1 MVSIGMAAA
10 MGQLAMAKE
19 GKRGQKRAKEGK
31 RGQKRAKAKA
41 MGNGKSS

>member
-1 MVSIGMAAA
+1 MVSVGTAAA

-19 GKRGQKRAKEGK
+19 GKRGQKRT
-31 RGQKRAKAKA
+31 KAKA